1 MERQRNITR
10 YTSFSSF
17 TDQIKGGLNNVWL
30 PMLIF
35 QITKTNMQVPPKG
48 YPLLIALGLQMNKQV
63 NITHKYIQ
71 VKANIYY
78 FCETK
83 QNQSYTPIEK
93 TKKQNVMSDLSY
105 LLISVTS
112 CAGKLFRYFQCPT
125 LAWLQAFFFCR
136 RFIFFSFCG
145 GSECLSFALSA
156 L

>member
-30 PMLIF
+30 PMLMF
-35 QITKTNMQVPPKG
+35 QITKTNTQVPPKG

-63 NITHKYIQ
+63 NMTHKYIQ

-93 TKKQNVMSDLSY
+93 TKKQNLMSDLSY
-105 LLISVTS
+105 LLRWKALPIFTVSYS
-112 CAGKLFRYFQCPT
+112 C
-125 LAWLQAFFFCR
+125 
-136 RFIFFSFCG
+136 IFFLQTFHFFLFLWWLGVSVICT
-145 GSECLSFALSA
+145 ECSLVDIFLSA
-156 L
+156 D